1 MSDYISSNGLSDP
14 YQSAYTKDRSTET
27 ALACVQNDI
36 LRAIDNQQA
45 VFLLMLDLSAAF
57 DTVDHG
63 ILLERPAGDFGF
75 TGDVHN
81 WYKTYLEAR
90 TCSVI
95 INGDFSSDKHLIY
108 EVPQGSVIGPQA
120 FTYYTRRVGHI
131 IHKHG
136 LKYYIYADDVQIYT
150 IFDPN
155 CPGDAVCALFHLSC
169 CVKDL
174 QTWMLNNELNQAKLN
189 FL

>member
-1 MSDYISSNGLSDP
+1 
-14 YQSAYTKDRSTET
+14 
-27 ALACVQNDI
+27 
-36 LRAIDNQQA
+36 
-45 VFLLMLDLSAAF
+45 MLDLSAAF

-63 ILLERPAGDFGF
+63 ILLERLAGDFGF
-75 TGDVHN
+75 MGNVHN

-95 INGDFSSDKHLIY
+95 INGDFSSDKNLIY
-108 EVPQGSVIGPQA
+108 GVPQGLVIGPQA

-136 LKYYIYADDVQIYT
+136 LKYHIYADNVQIYT

-155 CPGDAVCALFHLSC
+155 CPGDAVCALFIYLAVSR
-169 CVKDL
+169 
-174 QTWMLNNELNQAKLN
+174 T
-189 FL
+189 